1 MINIANA
8 ASIQESEPRLYVCA
22 QTNLSHPWHQHW
34 AETICCQQLSLLAQ
48 TLAPEG
54 GARLKSQTKSENEN
68 GDEKNFRYTSN
79 FQIQLFHNF
88 AVNLTNADL
97 LALDNLFPFY
107 H

>member
-1 MINIANA
+1 MINIAYA
-8 ASIQESEPRLYVCA
+8 ASIQESEPRLYMNA

-48 TLAPEG
+48 TLAPVG

-68 GDEKNFRYTSN
+68 GDEKNFHYTYN

-97 LALDNLFPFY
+97 LALDNLFPLY

>member
-8 ASIQESEPRLYVCA
+8 ASIQESEPRLYMNA

-48 TLAPEG
+48 TLAPVG

-68 GDEKNFRYTSN
+68 GDEKKLSLY
-79 FQIQLFHNF
+79 L
-88 AVNLTNADL
+88 
-97 LALDNLFPFY
+97 
-107 H
+107 